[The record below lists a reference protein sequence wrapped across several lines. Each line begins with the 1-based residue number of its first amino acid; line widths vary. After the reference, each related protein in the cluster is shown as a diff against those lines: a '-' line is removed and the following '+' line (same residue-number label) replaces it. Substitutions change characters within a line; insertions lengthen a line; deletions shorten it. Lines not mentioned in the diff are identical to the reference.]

1 MTNFPTSLDDAT
13 SIPVESAGT
22 ALSTNHV
29 TNHQNV
35 QDAIEA
41 IEAKIG
47 VDGSA
52 VTTSHDYKL
61 SGVTGTDK
69 AASLTGAEALTNKTL
84 TAPTITS
91 PKVTVGS
98 DAVGDLHYV
107 SNVDGT
113 QSRLALGTNGYIL
126 KSNGTNPVWGAETTT
141 VNADQTTAGIVEEA
155 TAAEITAGT
164 ATGGTGASLYVSPD
178 QLALS
183 TPVFDGSGL
192 TNIPRFLAG
201 SGTDVVN
208 DNSAA
213 EETMLTYS
221 LAGGILSTNKGVRVR
236 GVLRYSNDSSTAN
249 CTFKIKYGGTTL
261 ATFSDPNSSITNITG
276 DHIFDFLLIGGGTT
290 GTQEASCM
298 VMSKGASASCP
309 ISQCDFQVS
318 SIDSTTAQDI
328 VITSQISSA
337 ASGRTAT
344 LKHYFIEKIV

>member
-29 TNHQNV
+29 TSHQNV

-47 VDGSA
+47 VNGSA

-69 AASLTGAEALTNKTL
+69 AVSLTGTEALTNKTL

-113 QSRLALGTNGYIL
+113 LSRLAKGSDNQIL
-126 KSNGTNPVWGAETTT
+126 KMNGTSLNWEAETST

-164 ATGGTGASLYVSPD
+164 ATGGSGASLYVSPD

-183 TPVFDGSGL
+183 TPVFNGSGL
-192 TNIPRFLAG
+192 TNIRVWKSGVTTHDISTTTTTTIAHGLGVAPKRVSISTAYSNSTTYGSTSVGFYDGTTTTNVYSLNNSGTIVAG
-201 SGTDVVN
+201 SNATKIITAG
-208 DNSAA
+208 
-213 EETMLTYS
+213 LT
-221 LAGGILSTNKGVRVR
+221 AGNINE
-236 GVLRYSNDSSTAN
+236 
-249 CTFKIKYGGTTL
+249 
-261 ATFSDPNSSITNITG
+261 ATVAVDATNIT
-276 DHIFDFLLIGGGTT
+276 LTWSKT
-290 GTQEASCM
+290 GTPTGTIQIMWEAN
-298 VMSKGASASCP
+298 
-309 ISQCDFQVS
+309 I
-318 SIDSTTAQDI
+318 
-328 VITSQISSA
+328 
-337 ASGRTAT
+337 
-344 LKHYFIEKIV
+344 